1 MTEGQYKSSI
11 FGRKEE
17 NGDQEVM
24 LIVRLLR
31 QIIKDL
37 LADPR
42 IGPRFKNCQFL
53 SFEMHE
59 RNGVSIFGVENG
71 GVWCEKTNAM
81 KTNAVTS

>member
-1 MTEGQYKSSI
+1 
-11 FGRKEE
+11 
-17 NGDQEVM
+17 M

-42 IGPRFKNCQFL
+42 IGPRFKNCQEL

-59 RNGVSIFGVENG
+59 RNGVSIFGVDNS
-71 GVWCEKTNAM
+71 GV
-81 KTNAVTS
+81 